1 MTVCAVSE
9 PAYVRLLTPDHHYFE
24 DEPITIL
31 LYPPSAD
38 EFDFRVTAANGEE
51 VLRERRTRNQLELK
65 SGLPIGRWRR
75 DLSTEQVD
83 AFCEVAGELLDKLG
97 YLSAD
102 SETVS
107 PSHLRS

>member
-1 MTVCAVSE
+1 MTVCTVSE
-9 PAYVRLLTPDHHYFE
+9 PAYVRLRTPDHHYFE

-38 EFDFRVTAANGEE
+38 EFDLRVTAANGEE
-51 VLRERRTRNQLELK
+51 VLRELLTRNLLEMK
-65 SGLPIGRWRR
+65 SCLPIGQSQ
-75 DLSTEQVD
+75 LCFSTEQVD